1 MPKVNVKAILNKD
14 ELKDLISVA
23 QGVLIKLINLSKGR
37 IVLKKINNKLIQNLI
52 IILQILYILLFFATS
67 IINDIYYTFW
77 ASVIISIISLISSMI
92 NVINKGNFR
101 VLFILISI
109 AEILFTVFIYLIPEA
124 GIPAPVKLF

>member
-1 MPKVNVKAILNKD
+1 MVYL
-14 ELKDLISVA
+14 
-23 QGVLIKLINLSKGR
+23 VLIKLINLFKGR
-37 IVLKKINNKLIQNLI
+37 ITLKKINNKLIQNLI
-52 IILQILYILLFFATS
+52 IILQILYILLFFTTS

-92 NVINKGNFR
+92 NVINKDNFR

>member
-1 MPKVNVKAILNKD
+1 MVYL
-14 ELKDLISVA
+14 
-23 QGVLIKLINLSKGR
+23 VLIKLINLSKGR
-37 IVLKKINNKLIQNLI
+37 IVLKKINNKLIQNMI
-52 IILQILYILLFFATS
+52 IILQILYILLFFTTS

>member
-1 MPKVNVKAILNKD
+1 MVYL
-14 ELKDLISVA
+14 
-23 QGVLIKLINLSKGR
+23 VLIKLINLSKGR

-52 IILQILYILLFFATS
+52 IILQILYILLFFTTS

-124 GIPAPVKLF
+124 GIPAPIKLF

>member
-1 MPKVNVKAILNKD
+1 MVYL
-14 ELKDLISVA
+14 
-23 QGVLIKLINLSKGR
+23 VLIKLINLSKGR

-52 IILQILYILLFFATS
+52 IILQILYILLFFTTS

-92 NVINKGNFR
+92 NVINKDNFR

>member
-1 MPKVNVKAILNKD
+1 MVYL
-14 ELKDLISVA
+14 
-23 QGVLIKLINLSKGR
+23 VLIKLINLSKGR

-52 IILQILYILLFFATS
+52 IILQILYILLFFTTS

>member
-1 MPKVNVKAILNKD
+1 MVYL
-14 ELKDLISVA
+14 
-23 QGVLIKLINLSKGR
+23 VLIKLINLSKGR

-52 IILQILYILLFFATS
+52 IILQILYILLFFTTS

-92 NVINKGNFR
+92 NVINKDNFR

-109 AEILFTVFIYLIPEA
+109 AEILFTVFIYLIPEE
-124 GIPAPVKLF
+124 GIPAPIKLF

>member
-1 MPKVNVKAILNKD
+1 MVYL
-14 ELKDLISVA
+14 
-23 QGVLIKLINLSKGR
+23 VLIKLINLSKGR
-37 IVLKKINNKLIQNLI
+37 IVLKKIKNKLIQNLI
-52 IILQILYILLFFATS
+52 IILQILYILLFFTTS

-92 NVINKGNFR
+92 NVINKDNFR

-124 GIPAPVKLF
+124 GIPAPIKLF

>member
-1 MPKVNVKAILNKD
+1 MVYL
-14 ELKDLISVA
+14 
-23 QGVLIKLINLSKGR
+23 VLIKLINLFKGR
-37 IVLKKINNKLIQNLI
+37 ITLKKINNKLIQNLI
-52 IILQILYILLFFATS
+52 IILQILYILLFFTTS

>member
-1 MPKVNVKAILNKD
+1 MVYL
-14 ELKDLISVA
+14 
-23 QGVLIKLINLSKGR
+23 VLIKLINLFKGR
-37 IVLKKINNKLIQNLI
+37 ITLKKINNKLIQNLI

-77 ASVIISIISLISSMI
+77 ASVIIRIISLISSMI

>member
-1 MPKVNVKAILNKD
+1 M
-14 ELKDLISVA
+14 
-23 QGVLIKLINLSKGR
+23 
-37 IVLKKINNKLIQNLI
+37 KKINNKLIQNLI
-52 IILQILYILLFFATS
+52 IILQILYILLFFTTS

-109 AEILFTVFIYLIPEA
+109 AEILFTVFLYLIPEA

>member
-1 MPKVNVKAILNKD
+1 MVYL
-14 ELKDLISVA
+14 
-23 QGVLIKLINLSKGR
+23 VLIKLINLFKGR
-37 IVLKKINNKLIQNLI
+37 ITLKKINNKLIQNLI

-67 IINDIYYTFW
+67 IINDIYYAFW

>member
-1 MPKVNVKAILNKD
+1 MVYL
-14 ELKDLISVA
+14 
-23 QGVLIKLINLSKGR
+23 VLIKLINLSKGG

-52 IILQILYILLFFATS
+52 IILQILYILLFFTTS

-124 GIPAPVKLF
+124 GIPAPIKLF

>member
-1 MPKVNVKAILNKD
+1 MVYL
-14 ELKDLISVA
+14 
-23 QGVLIKLINLSKGR
+23 VLIKLINLFKGR
-37 IVLKKINNKLIQNLI
+37 ITLKKINNKLIQNLI
-52 IILQILYILLFFATS
+52 KILQILYILLFFATS

>member
-1 MPKVNVKAILNKD
+1 
-14 ELKDLISVA
+14 
-23 QGVLIKLINLSKGR
+23 
-37 IVLKKINNKLIQNLI
+37 
-52 IILQILYILLFFATS
+52 
-67 IINDIYYTFW
+67 
-77 ASVIISIISLISSMI
+77 MI

>member
-1 MPKVNVKAILNKD
+1 MVYL
-14 ELKDLISVA
+14 
-23 QGVLIKLINLSKGR
+23 VLIKLINLSKGR

-52 IILQILYILLFFATS
+52 IILQILYILLFFFFF

-92 NVINKGNFR
+92 NVINKDNFR

-124 GIPAPVKLF
+124 GIPAPIKLF

>member
-1 MPKVNVKAILNKD
+1 MVYL
-14 ELKDLISVA
+14 
-23 QGVLIKLINLSKGR
+23 VLIKLINLFKGR
-37 IVLKKINNKLIQNLI
+37 ITLKKINNKLIQNLI
-52 IILQILYILLFFATS
+52 IILQILYILLFFFIC

>member
-1 MPKVNVKAILNKD
+1 MVYL
-14 ELKDLISVA
+14 
-23 QGVLIKLINLSKGR
+23 VLIKLINLYKGR

-52 IILQILYILLFFATS
+52 IILQILYILLFFTTS

-92 NVINKGNFR
+92 NVINKDNFR

-124 GIPAPVKLF
+124 GIPAPIKLF

>member
-1 MPKVNVKAILNKD
+1 M
-14 ELKDLISVA
+14 
-23 QGVLIKLINLSKGR
+23 
-37 IVLKKINNKLIQNLI
+37 KKINNKLIQNLI
-52 IILQILYILLFFATS
+52 IILQILYILLFFTTS

-92 NVINKGNFR
+92 NVINKDNFR

-124 GIPAPVKLF
+124 GIPAPIKLF

>member
-1 MPKVNVKAILNKD
+1 MVYL
-14 ELKDLISVA
+14 
-23 QGVLIKLINLSKGR
+23 VLIKLINLSKGR
-37 IVLKKINNKLIQNLI
+37 IVLKKINNKLIKNLI
-52 IILQILYILLFFATS
+52 IILQILYILLFFTTS

-92 NVINKGNFR
+92 NVINKDNFR

-124 GIPAPVKLF
+124 GIPAPIKLF

>member
-1 MPKVNVKAILNKD
+1 MVYL
-14 ELKDLISVA
+14 
-23 QGVLIKLINLSKGR
+23 VLIKLINLFKGR
-37 IVLKKINNKLIQNLI
+37 ITLKKINNKLIQNLI
-52 IILQILYILLFFATS
+52 IILQILYILLFFTTS

-124 GIPAPVKLF
+124 GIPAPIKLF

>member
-1 MPKVNVKAILNKD
+1 MVYL
-14 ELKDLISVA
+14 
-23 QGVLIKLINLSKGR
+23 VLIKLINLFKGR
-37 IVLKKINNKLIQNLI
+37 ITLKKINNKLIQNLI
-52 IILQILYILLFFATS
+52 IILQILYILLFFTTS

-92 NVINKGNFR
+92 NVINKDNFR

-124 GIPAPVKLF
+124 GIPAPIKLF

>member
-1 MPKVNVKAILNKD
+1 MVYL
-14 ELKDLISVA
+14 
-23 QGVLIKLINLSKGR
+23 VLIKLINLSKGR
-37 IVLKKINNKLIQNLI
+37 IALKKINNKLIQNLI
-52 IILQILYILLFFATS
+52 IILQILYILLFFTTS

-92 NVINKGNFR
+92 NVINKDNFR

-124 GIPAPVKLF
+124 GIPVQLNYFNW

>member
-1 MPKVNVKAILNKD
+1 VVYL
-14 ELKDLISVA
+14 
-23 QGVLIKLINLSKGR
+23 VLIKLINLFKGR
-37 IVLKKINNKLIQNLI
+37 ITLKKINNKLIQNLI

-124 GIPAPVKLF
+124 GIPAPIKLF

>member
-1 MPKVNVKAILNKD
+1 MVYL
-14 ELKDLISVA
+14 
-23 QGVLIKLINLSKGR
+23 VLIKLINLSKGR

-52 IILQILYILLFFATS
+52 IILQILYILLFFTTS

-92 NVINKGNFR
+92 NVINKDNFR

-124 GIPAPVKLF
+124 GIPAPIKLF

>member
-1 MPKVNVKAILNKD
+1 MVYL
-14 ELKDLISVA
+14 
-23 QGVLIKLINLSKGR
+23 VLIKLINLFKGR
-37 IVLKKINNKLIQNLI
+37 ITLKKINNKLIQNLI
-52 IILQILYILLFFATS
+52 IILQILYILLCFTTS

-92 NVINKGNFR
+92 NVINKDNFR

-124 GIPAPVKLF
+124 GIPAPIKLF

>member
-1 MPKVNVKAILNKD
+1 MVYL
-14 ELKDLISVA
+14 
-23 QGVLIKLINLSKGR
+23 VLIKLINLSKGR

-52 IILQILYILLFFATS
+52 IILQILYILLFFTTS

-92 NVINKGNFR
+92 NVINKDNFR

-109 AEILFTVFIYLIPEA
+109 AEILFTVFIYLIPDA
-124 GIPAPVKLF
+124 

>member
-1 MPKVNVKAILNKD
+1 MVYL
-14 ELKDLISVA
+14 
-23 QGVLIKLINLSKGR
+23 VLIKLINLSKGR
-37 IVLKKINNKLIQNLI
+37 IVLKKINNILIQNLI
-52 IILQILYILLFFATS
+52 IILQILYILLFFTTS

-92 NVINKGNFR
+92 NVINKDNFR

>member
-1 MPKVNVKAILNKD
+1 VVYL
-14 ELKDLISVA
+14 
-23 QGVLIKLINLSKGR
+23 VLIKLINLSKGR

-52 IILQILYILLFFATS
+52 IILQILYILLFFTTS

-92 NVINKGNFR
+92 NVINKDNFR

-124 GIPAPVKLF
+124 GIPAPIKLF

>member
-1 MPKVNVKAILNKD
+1 MVYL
-14 ELKDLISVA
+14 
-23 QGVLIKLINLSKGR
+23 VLIKLINLFKGR
-37 IVLKKINNKLIQNLI
+37 IALKKINNKLIQNLI
-52 IILQILYILLFFATS
+52 IILQILYILLFFTTS

-124 GIPAPVKLF
+124 GIPAPIKLF

>member
-1 MPKVNVKAILNKD
+1 MVYL
-14 ELKDLISVA
+14 
-23 QGVLIKLINLSKGR
+23 VLIKLINLFKGR
-37 IVLKKINNKLIQNLI
+37 ITLKKINNKLIQNLI

-77 ASVIISIISLISSMI
+77 GSVIISIISLISSMI

>member
-1 MPKVNVKAILNKD
+1 MVYL
-14 ELKDLISVA
+14 
-23 QGVLIKLINLSKGR
+23 VLIKLINLFKGR
-37 IVLKKINNKLIQNLI
+37 ITLKKINNKLIQNLI

-67 IINDIYYTFW
+67 IINDIYYTCW

>member
-1 MPKVNVKAILNKD
+1 MVYL
-14 ELKDLISVA
+14 
-23 QGVLIKLINLSKGR
+23 VLIKLINLSKGR

-52 IILQILYILLFFATS
+52 IILQILYILLFFTTS

-77 ASVIISIISLISSMI
+77 ASVIISIICLISSMI
-92 NVINKGNFR
+92 NVINKDNFR

-124 GIPAPVKLF
+124 GIPAPIKLF

>member
-1 MPKVNVKAILNKD
+1 M
-14 ELKDLISVA
+14 
-23 QGVLIKLINLSKGR
+23 
-37 IVLKKINNKLIQNLI
+37 KKINNKLIQNLI
-52 IILQILYILLFFATS
+52 IILQILYILLFFTTS

-124 GIPAPVKLF
+124 GIPAPIKLF

>member
-1 MPKVNVKAILNKD
+1 MVYL
-14 ELKDLISVA
+14 
-23 QGVLIKLINLSKGR
+23 VLIKLINLFKGR
-37 IVLKKINNKLIQNLI
+37 ITLKKINNKLIQNLI
-52 IILQILYILLFFATS
+52 IILQILYILLFFVTS